1 MIAPTGINQ
10 VRTFV
15 GLGNYLAMLQ
25 DQIFWETIGRT
36 LYFTVVSVGLEL
48 VLGLAI
54 AQLIHSHP
62 WGWKFLRFS
71 LIIPWAVPTIVN
83 GAMWRWIYS
92 ADFGA
97 LNGILM
103 QLGLI
108 KHYIPWL
115 TLPNMAMN
123 LVILADI
130 WHMMPFVALI
140 LQAALATLPEELD
153 EAAAVD
159 GANAFQ
165 RFWQIRLPL
174 LRPAI
179 LVALDCPHGGCLP
192 RIRYRLHH
200 HQRRAGLQNGHDHL
214 PDLPEHLFLWETG
227 DRRSAV
233 LPDLDRYDRDGRS
246 SISVSCTGLRRRNNA
261 FPKVLPQACCFSC
274 SPYRSCSLS
283 SCPSSGC
290 SAPVSPPRWN
300 CLAVP
305 PHWIPQHP
313 TFQNYLDIIFPNLA
327 ASSVPRTF
335 AVALLNSIKIASC
348 GDHDLPRGRQ
358 PGGLCAGAHPLQ
370 ASTIPSR
377 SASWGRA

>member
-1 MIAPTGINQ
+1 MTIHSGPFARLFPKRRFSLRQQDIRVAWLLLTPSLLVMLGVNLWPIVSTFILSFSNAPSGIDQ

-15 GLGNYLAMLQ
+15 GLGNYIAMLQ
-25 DQIFWETIGRT
+25 DQTFWETIGRT
-36 LYFTVVSVGLEL
+36 LYFTVVSVSLEL
-48 VLGLAI
+48 VIGLSV

-97 LNGILM
+97 LNGLLM

-115 TLPNMAMN
+115 TLPDMAMN
-123 LVILADI
+123 LVILADV

-165 RFWQIRLPL
+165 RFFQIRLPL

-179 LVALDCPHGGCLP
+179 LVALIARTVDAFRVFDIAYIITSGGPAFRTVTITYLTYLNTFSYGKQG
-192 RIRYRLHH
+192 IGAALSFLISIVTIAMAFLYISILYR
-200 HQRRAGLQNGHDHL
+200 
-214 PDLPEHLFLWETG
+214 PEET
-227 DRRSAV
+227 
-233 LPDLDRYDRDGRS
+233 
-246 SISVSCTGLRRRNNA
+246 
-261 FPKVLPQACCFSC
+261 Q
-274 SPYRSCSLS
+274 
-283 SCPSSGC
+283 
-290 SAPVSPPRWN
+290 
-300 CLAVP
+300 
-305 PHWIPQHP
+305 Q
-313 TFQNYLDIIFPNLA
+313 
-327 ASSVPRTF
+327 
-335 AVALLNSIKIASC
+335 
-348 GDHDLPRGRQ
+348 
-358 PGGLCAGAHPLQ
+358 
-370 ASTIPSR
+370 
-377 SASWGRA
+377 